1 MKNILGWVVATI
13 LGFMLLQKSCNN
25 KEVSMEVIKTK
36 IDTMYVARPTQTKYI
51 TKLVPVT
58 KYYTD
63 TIINNVDTSHVINEF
78 YATSEYIDTIR
89 FDKATVAIKE
99 RVTQNMIIARMA
111 SIDIMDQFITKTVFI
126 APKVKPTFA
135 VGSSVLFNSKQVSLS
150 VDGLYIP
157 KYSNTM
163 FFGGY
168 DVIQQKVRVGAY
180 FRLNRK
186 SEFEPVL

>member
-1 MKNILGWVVATI
+1 MKSILGWVVATI
-13 LGFMLLQKSCNN
+13 LGFMLLQKSCN
-25 KEVSMEVIKTK
+25 KEVSMEVVKTK
-36 IDTMYVARPTQTKYI
+36 IDTMYVTRPTQTKYI

-186 SEFEPVL
+186 AEFEPVL

>member
-1 MKNILGWVVATI
+1 MKSILGWVVATI
-13 LGFMLLQKSCNN
+13 LGFILLQQSCN
-25 KEVSMEVIKTK
+25 KEVSIEVVKTK

-168 DVIQQKVRVGAY
+168 DVIQQKIRVGAY

-186 SEFEPVL
+186 AEFEPVL

>member
-25 KEVSMEVIKTK
+25 KEVAMDVIKTT
-36 IDTMYVARPTQTKYI
+36 IDTTYVARPTQVKYI
-51 TKLVPVT
+51 TKLVPVN

-78 YATSEYIDTIR
+78 YATTEYDDTIR
-89 FDKATVAIKE
+89 FDKAKIAIKE
-99 RVTQNMIIARMA
+99 RVTQNMIISRMA
-111 SIDIMDQFITKTVFI
+111 SIDIMDQFITKTTFV
-126 APKVKPTFA
+126 APKAKATFG
-135 VGSSVLFNSKQVSLS
+135 VGSSVLFNKKEVSLS
-150 VDGLYIP
+150 IDGIYIP
-157 KYSNTM
+157 KYTNTM

-186 SEFEPVL
+186 TEFEPVL

>member
-1 MKNILGWVVATI
+1 MKSILGWVVATI
-13 LGFMLLQKSCNN
+13 LGFMLLQKSCN
-25 KEVSMEVIKTK
+25 KEVSIEVVKTK
-36 IDTMYVARPTQTKYI
+36 IDTMYVTRPTQTKYI

-63 TIINNVDTSHVINEF
+63 TIINNVDTSYVINEF
-78 YATSEYIDTIR
+78 YATSEYVDTIR

-150 VDGLYIP
+150 VDGLFIP

-168 DVIQQKVRVGAY
+168 DVIQQKIRVGAY

>member
-1 MKNILGWVVATI
+1 MKSILGWVVATI
-13 LGFMLLQKSCNN
+13 LGFMLLQKSCN
-25 KEVSMEVIKTK
+25 KEVSIEVVKTK
-36 IDTMYVARPTQTKYI
+36 IDTMYVTRPTQTKYI

-150 VDGLYIP
+150 VDGLFIP

-168 DVIQQKVRVGAY
+168 DVIQQKIRVGAY

>member
-1 MKNILGWVVATI
+1 MKSILGWVVATI
-13 LGFMLLQKSCNN
+13 LGFMLLQKSCN
-25 KEVSMEVIKTK
+25 KEVSIEVVKTK
-36 IDTMYVARPTQTKYI
+36 IDTMYVTRPTQTKYI

-168 DVIQQKVRVGAY
+168 DVIQQKIRVGAY

-186 SEFEPVL
+186 AEFEPVL

>member
-13 LGFMLLQKSCNN
+13 LGIMLLQKSCNN
-25 KEVSMEVIKTK
+25 KEVAMDVIKTT

-126 APKVKPTFA
+126 APKAKPTFG
-135 VGSSVLFNSKQVSLS
+135 VGSSVLFNSKEVSLS
-150 VDGLYIP
+150 VDGIFIP
-157 KYSNTM
+157 KFSNTM

-168 DVIQQKVRVGAY
+168 DVIQQKIRVGAY

-186 SEFEPVL
+186 FEFEPVL

>member
-150 VDGLYIP
+150 VDGLFIP

-168 DVIQQKVRVGAY
+168 DVIQQKIRVGAY

>member
-25 KEVSMEVIKTK
+25 KEVAMDVIKTTM
-36 IDTMYVARPTQTKYI
+36 DTMYVARPTQTKYI

-150 VDGLYIP
+150 VDGLFIP

>member
-1 MKNILGWVVATI
+1 MKSILGWVVATI
-13 LGFMLLQKSCNN
+13 LGIMLLQKSCN
-25 KEVSMEVIKTK
+25 KEVAMDVIKTT

-51 TKLVPVT
+51 TKLVPVN

-111 SIDIMDQFITKTVFI
+111 SIDIMDQFITKTTFI
-126 APKVKPTFA
+126 APKAKPTFA

-186 SEFEPVL
+186 AEFEPVL

>member
-13 LGFMLLQKSCNN
+13 LGFMLLQKSCN
-25 KEVSMEVIKTK
+25 KEVSIKVVKTK

-168 DVIQQKVRVGAY
+168 DVIQQKIRVGAY

-186 SEFEPVL
+186 AEFEPVL

>member
-1 MKNILGWVVATI
+1 MKSILGWVVATI
-13 LGFMLLQKSCNN
+13 LGFMLLQKSCN
-25 KEVSMEVIKTK
+25 KEVSIEVVKTK
-36 IDTMYVARPTQTKYI
+36 IDTMYVTRPTQTKYI

>member
-1 MKNILGWVVATI
+1 MKSILGWVVATI
-13 LGFMLLQKSCNN
+13 LGIMLLQKSCNN
-25 KEVSMEVIKTK
+25 KEVAMDVIKTT

-126 APKVKPTFA
+126 APKVKPTFG
-135 VGSSVLFNSKQVSLS
+135 VGSSVLFNSKEVSLS
-150 VDGLYIP
+150 VDGIFIP
-157 KYSNTM
+157 KFSNTM

-168 DVIQQKVRVGAY
+168 DVIQQKIRVGAY

>member
-13 LGFMLLQKSCNN
+13 LGFMLLQKSCN
-25 KEVSMEVIKTK
+25 KEVAMDVIKTT

-51 TKLVPVT
+51 TKLVPVA

-78 YATSEYIDTIR
+78 YAISEYIDTIR

-150 VDGLYIP
+150 VDGLFIP

-168 DVIQQKVRVGAY
+168 DVIQQKIRVGAY

>member
-13 LGFMLLQKSCNN
+13 FGLMLLQKSCND
-25 KEVSMEVIKTK
+25 KEVAMDVIKTTM
-36 IDTMYVARPTQTKYI
+36 DTTYVARPTQTKYI

-63 TIINNVDTSHVINEF
+63 TIINNIDTSHVINEF
-78 YATSEYIDTIR
+78 YSTSEYIDTIK

-111 SIDIMDQFITKTVFI
+111 SIDIMDQFITKTTFV
-126 APKVKPTFA
+126 APKPKATFG
-135 VGSSVLFNSKQVSLS
+135 VGSSVLFNKKEVSLS
-150 VDGLYIP
+150 VDGIFIP

-186 SEFEPVL
+186 TEFEPVL

>member
-1 MKNILGWVVATI
+1 MKSILGWVVATI
-13 LGFMLLQKSCNN
+13 LGFILLQQSCN
-25 KEVSMEVIKTK
+25 KEVSIEVVKTK

-150 VDGLYIP
+150 IDGLYIP

-168 DVIQQKVRVGAY
+168 DVIQQKIRVGAY

>member
-1 MKNILGWVVATI
+1 MKSILGWVVATI
-13 LGFMLLQKSCNN
+13 LGFILLQKSCN
-25 KEVSMEVIKTK
+25 KEVSIEVVKTK
-36 IDTMYVARPTQTKYI
+36 IDTMYVTRPTQTKYI

-168 DVIQQKVRVGAY
+168 DVIQQKIRVGAY

-186 SEFEPVL
+186 AEFEPVL

>member
-13 LGFMLLQKSCNN
+13 FGLMLLQKSCND
-25 KEVSMEVIKTK
+25 KEVAMDVIKTTM
-36 IDTMYVARPTQTKYI
+36 DTTYVARPTQTKYI

-78 YATSEYIDTIR
+78 YATSEYLDTIK
-89 FDKATVAIKE
+89 FDKASIAIKE
-99 RVTQNMIIARMA
+99 RVTQNMIISRMA
-111 SIDIMDQFITKTVFI
+111 SIDIMDQFITKTTFV
-126 APKVKPTFA
+126 APKPKATFG
-135 VGSSVLFNSKQVSLS
+135 VGSSVLFNKKEVSLS
-150 VDGLYIP
+150 VDGIFIP
-157 KYSNTM
+157 KYSNAM

-186 SEFEPVL
+186 TEFEPVL

>member
-1 MKNILGWVVATI
+1 MKSILGWVVATI
-13 LGFMLLQKSCNN
+13 LGFMLLQKSCN
-25 KEVSMEVIKTK
+25 KEVSIEVVKTK
-36 IDTMYVARPTQTKYI
+36 IDTMYVTRPTQTKYI

-89 FDKATVAIKE
+89 FDKASVAIKE

-150 VDGLYIP
+150 VDGLFIP
-157 KYSNTM
+157 KYSNAM

-186 SEFEPVL
+186 TEFEPVL

>member
-1 MKNILGWVVATI
+1 MKSILGWVVATI
-13 LGFMLLQKSCNN
+13 LGFMLLQKSCN
-25 KEVSMEVIKTK
+25 KEVSIEVVKTK
-36 IDTMYVARPTQTKYI
+36 IDTMYVTRPTQTKYI

-150 VDGLYIP
+150 VDGLFIP

-168 DVIQQKVRVGAY
+168 DVIQQKIRVGAY

-186 SEFEPVL
+186 AEFEPVL

>member
-13 LGFMLLQKSCNN
+13 LGFILLQKSCN
-25 KEVSMEVIKTK
+25 KEVSIEVVKTK

-150 VDGLYIP
+150 VDGLFIP

-168 DVIQQKVRVGAY
+168 DVIQQKIRVGAY

>member
-13 LGFMLLQKSCNN
+13 FGLMLLQKSCND
-25 KEVSMEVIKTK
+25 KEVAMDVIKTTM
-36 IDTMYVARPTQTKYI
+36 DTTYVARPTQTKYI

-63 TIINNVDTSHVINEF
+63 TIINNIDTSHVINEF
-78 YATSEYIDTIR
+78 YATSEYLDTIK

-99 RVTQNMIIARMA
+99 RVTQNMIISRMA
-111 SIDIMDQFITKTVFI
+111 SIDIMDQFITKTTFV
-126 APKVKPTFA
+126 APKPKATFG
-135 VGSSVLFNSKQVSLS
+135 VGSSVLFNKKEVSLS
-150 VDGLYIP
+150 VDGIFIP
-157 KYSNTM
+157 KYSNAM

-186 SEFEPVL
+186 TEFEPVL

>member
-13 LGFMLLQKSCNN
+13 FGLMLLQKSCND
-25 KEVSMEVIKTK
+25 KEVAMDVIKTTM
-36 IDTMYVARPTQTKYI
+36 DTTYVARPTQTKYI

-63 TIINNVDTSHVINEF
+63 TIINNIDTSHVINEF
-78 YATSEYIDTIR
+78 YATSEYIDTIK
-89 FDKATVAIKE
+89 FDKASVAIKE
-99 RVTQNMIIARMA
+99 RVTQNMIISRMA
-111 SIDIMDQFITKTVFI
+111 SIDIMDQFITKTTFV
-126 APKVKPTFA
+126 APKPKATFG
-135 VGSSVLFNSKQVSLS
+135 VGSSVLFNKKEVSLS
-150 VDGLYIP
+150 VDGIFIP
-157 KYSNTM
+157 KYSNAM

-186 SEFEPVL
+186 TEFEPVL

>member
-13 LGFMLLQKSCNN
+13 LGIMLLQKSCNN
-25 KEVSMEVIKTK
+25 KEVAMDVIKTTM
-36 IDTMYVARPTQTKYI
+36 DTVYVARPTQTKYI

-126 APKVKPTFA
+126 APKAKPTFG
-135 VGSSVLFNSKQVSLS
+135 VGSSVLFNSKEVSLS
-150 VDGLYIP
+150 VDGIFIP
-157 KYSNTM
+157 KFSNTM

-168 DVIQQKVRVGAY
+168 DVIQQKIRVGAY

-186 SEFEPVL
+186 AEFEPVL

>member
-1 MKNILGWVVATI
+1 MKSILGWVVATI
-13 LGFMLLQKSCNN
+13 LGFILLQQSCN
-25 KEVSMEVIKTK
+25 KEITMEVVKTK
-36 IDTMYVARPTQTKYI
+36 IDTMYVVRPTQTKYI

-150 VDGLYIP
+150 VDGLFIP

-168 DVIQQKVRVGAY
+168 DVIQQKIRVGAY

>member
-1 MKNILGWVVATI
+1 MKSILGWVVATI
-13 LGFMLLQKSCNN
+13 LGFMLLQKSCN
-25 KEVSMEVIKTK
+25 KEVSIEVIKTK
-36 IDTMYVARPTQTKYI
+36 IDTMYVTRPTQTKYI

-168 DVIQQKVRVGAY
+168 DVIQQKIRVGAY

>member
-1 MKNILGWVVATI
+1 MKSILGWVVATI
-13 LGFMLLQKSCNN
+13 LGFMLLQKSCN
-25 KEVSMEVIKTK
+25 KEVSIEVVKTK
-36 IDTMYVARPTQTKYI
+36 IDTMYVTRPTQTKYI

-150 VDGLYIP
+150 VDGLFIP
-157 KYSNTM
+157 KYSNTI

-168 DVIQQKVRVGAY
+168 DVIQQKIRVGAY

>member
-13 LGFMLLQKSCNN
+13 LGIMLLQKSCNN
-25 KEVSMEVIKTK
+25 KEVAMDVIKTT

-99 RVTQNMIIARMA
+99 RVTQNMIISRMA

-126 APKVKPTFA
+126 APKAKPTFG

-150 VDGLYIP
+150 VDGIFIP
-157 KYSNTM
+157 KFSNTM

-168 DVIQQKVRVGAY
+168 DVIQQKIRVGAY

-186 SEFEPVL
+186 FEFEPVL

>member
-1 MKNILGWVVATI
+1 MKSILGWVVATI
-13 LGFMLLQKSCNN
+13 LGFILLQQSCN
-25 KEVSMEVIKTK
+25 KEVSIEVVKTK

-150 VDGLYIP
+150 VDGLFIP

-168 DVIQQKVRVGAY
+168 DVIQQKIRVGAY

>member
-1 MKNILGWVVATI
+1 MKSILGWVVATI
-13 LGFMLLQKSCNN
+13 LGFILLQQSCND
-25 KEVSMEVIKTK
+25 KEVAIEVIKTTM
-36 IDTMYVARPTQTKYI
+36 DTIYMARPTQTKYI

-63 TIINNVDTSHVINEF
+63 TIINNIDTSHVINEF

-99 RVTQNMIIARMA
+99 RVTQNMIISRMA
-111 SIDIMDQFITKTVFI
+111 SIDIMDQFITKTTFV
-126 APKVKPTFA
+126 APKAKATFG
-135 VGSSVLFNSKQVSLS
+135 VGSSVLFNKKEVSLS
-150 VDGLYIP
+150 IDGVYIP

-186 SEFEPVL
+186 TEFEPVL

>member
-13 LGFMLLQKSCNN
+13 LGFMLFQKSCNN
-25 KEVSMEVIKTK
+25 KEVTMDVLKTTM
-36 IDTMYVARPTQTKYI
+36 DTVFVARPTQTKYI

-58 KYYTD
+58 KKYTD

-78 YATSEYIDTIR
+78 YATSEYIDTIK
-89 FDKATVAIKE
+89 FDKASVAIKE
-99 RVTQNMIIARMA
+99 RVTQNMIISRMA
-111 SIDIMDQFITKTVFI
+111 SIDIMDQFITKTTFV
-126 APKVKPTFA
+126 APKPKATFG
-135 VGSSVLFNSKQVSLS
+135 VGSSVLFNKKEVSLS
-150 VDGLYIP
+150 VDGIFIP
-157 KYSNTM
+157 KYSNAM

-186 SEFEPVL
+186 TEFEPVL

>member
-1 MKNILGWVVATI
+1 MKNILGWVVATV
-13 LGFMLLQKSCNN
+13 LGFMLLQKSCND
-25 KEVSMEVIKTK
+25 KDVSVEVVKTK
-36 IDTMYVARPTQTKYI
+36 IDTMYMARPTQTKYI
-51 TKLVPVT
+51 TTLVPVN

-78 YATSEYIDTIR
+78 YATSEYDDTIR
-89 FDKATVAIKE
+89 FDKAKVAIRE
-99 RVTQNMIIARMA
+99 RVTQNMIISRMA
-111 SIDIMDQFITKTVFI
+111 SIDIMDQFITKTTFV
-126 APKVKPTFA
+126 APKAKATFG
-135 VGSSVLFNSKQVSLS
+135 VGSSVLFNKKEVSLS
-150 VDGLYIP
+150 IDGLYIP

-186 SEFEPVL
+186 TEFEPVL

>member
-1 MKNILGWVVATI
+1 MKSILGWVVATI
-13 LGFMLLQKSCNN
+13 LGIMLLQKSCN
-25 KEVSMEVIKTK
+25 KEVSIEVVKTK
-36 IDTMYVARPTQTKYI
+36 IDTMYVTRPTQTKYI

-168 DVIQQKVRVGAY
+168 DVIQQKIRVGAY

>member
-1 MKNILGWVVATI
+1 MKSILGWVVATI
-13 LGFMLLQKSCNN
+13 LGIMLLQKSCNN
-25 KEVSMEVIKTK
+25 KEVAMDVIKTTM
-36 IDTMYVARPTQTKYI
+36 DTMYVARPTQTKYI

-111 SIDIMDQFITKTVFI
+111 SIDIMDQFVTKTVFI
-126 APKVKPTFA
+126 APKVKPTFG

-150 VDGLYIP
+150 IDGIFIP
-157 KYSNTM
+157 KFSNTM

>member
-1 MKNILGWVVATI
+1 MKSILGWVVATI
-13 LGFMLLQKSCNN
+13 LGIMLLQKSCN
-25 KEVSMEVIKTK
+25 KDVSIEVVKTK
-36 IDTMYVARPTQTKYI
+36 IDTMYVTRPTQTKYI

-58 KYYTD
+58 KYYID

-150 VDGLYIP
+150 VDGLFIP

>member
-1 MKNILGWVVATI
+1 MKSILGWVVATI
-13 LGFMLLQKSCNN
+13 LGFMLLQKSCN
-25 KEVSMEVIKTK
+25 KEVSIEVVKTK
-36 IDTMYVARPTQTKYI
+36 IDTMYVTRPTQTKYI

-150 VDGLYIP
+150 VDGLFIP

-168 DVIQQKVRVGAY
+168 DVIQQKIKVGAY

>member
-1 MKNILGWVVATI
+1 MKSILGWVVATI
-13 LGFMLLQKSCNN
+13 LGFMLLQKSCN
-25 KEVSMEVIKTK
+25 KEVSIEVVKTK
-36 IDTMYVARPTQTKYI
+36 IDTMYVTRPTQTKYI

-89 FDKATVAIKE
+89 FDKATIAIKE

-150 VDGLYIP
+150 VDGLFIP

-168 DVIQQKVRVGAY
+168 DVIQQKIRVGAY

>member
-1 MKNILGWVVATI
+1 MKSILGWVVATI
-13 LGFMLLQKSCNN
+13 LGFMLLQKSCN
-25 KEVSMEVIKTK
+25 KEVSIEVVKTK
-36 IDTMYVARPTQTKYI
+36 IDTMYVTRPTQTKYI

-168 DVIQQKVRVGAY
+168 DVIQQKIRVGAY